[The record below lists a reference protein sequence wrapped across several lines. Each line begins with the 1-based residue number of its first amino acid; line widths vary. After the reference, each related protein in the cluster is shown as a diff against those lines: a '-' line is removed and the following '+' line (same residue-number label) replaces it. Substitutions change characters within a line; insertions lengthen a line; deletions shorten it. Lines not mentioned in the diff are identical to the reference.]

1 MKLKTQS
8 HFVVITTLY
17 NETQFQ
23 LKMKSKAKNG
33 MSAEQVE
40 RTARVSFTSNFEPPI
55 TVSREIVRFKRL
67 LMNLKKKWKKKIK
80 QLKTLKTKKL
90 I

>member
-1 MKLKTQS
+1 
-8 HFVVITTLY
+8 
-17 NETQFQ
+17 
-23 LKMKSKAKNG
+23 MKSKAKNG

-40 RTARVSFTSNFEPPI
+40 RTARVSFTSNLVPPL

-80 QLKTLKTKKL
+80 QLKILKTKKL